1 MNGTPTNMIVFRNS
15 RKGYDKTDVHRYI
28 EEMNIRFS
36 AMEEQLKNQIRR
48 AEQELESARKELAAA
63 SVENEALKAGCSEN
77 MDLKQEIEELKKQ
90 LEEAAAAPVEEPA
103 ESDAPLSYHEA
114 SRRLGD
120 ILLKANLDADRIVAD
135 AEAEATRQLSGAEKQ
150 ADDIRLDAAV
160 TARLMTDRVK
170 RRLTELTGEYIES
183 LEALSRASTEE
194 YRKLCDDLKGK
205 LAGVGID
212 TAAVLRELKG
222 M

>member
-48 AEQELESARKELAAA
+48 TEQDLESARMALAAA
-63 SVENEALKAGCSEN
+63 SAENEAMKAVCSEN
-77 MDLKQEIEELKKQ
+77 LDLKQEIEELKKQ
-90 LEEAAAAPVEEPA
+90 LEEALKPA
-103 ESDAPLSYHEA
+103 EPNDAEGEVSLSYDEA
-114 SRRLGD
+114 SKRLGD
-120 ILLKANLDADRIVAD
+120 ILMKANLDADRIVAD
-135 AEAEATRQLSGAEKQ
+135 AEAEAARQLTGAEKQ

-183 LEALSRASTEE
+183 MEALSRASTEE
-194 YRKLCDDLKGK
+194 YRKLCDELKAK
-205 LAGVGID
+205 LAGIGVD
-212 TAAVLRELKG
+212 TSAVLRELKDS
-222 M
+222 